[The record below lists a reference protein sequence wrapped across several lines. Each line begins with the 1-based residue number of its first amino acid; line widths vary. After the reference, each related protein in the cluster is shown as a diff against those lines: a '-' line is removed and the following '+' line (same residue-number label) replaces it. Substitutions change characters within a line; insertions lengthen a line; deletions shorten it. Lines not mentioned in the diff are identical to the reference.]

1 LVCFFLVMDVRK
13 KIAQRPVG
21 QINKQQ
27 PDADLDAG
35 AYNHTSRRRQSPP
48 LRPPR
53 QRAALKSRPAFV
65 PSNPS
70 RNHPPWLY
78 LAGSLARSRSPV
90 RSRQTPSLT
99 VGMTQWRSPL
109 WTQIG
114 VLALLTCRFRPYNE
128 VMHPNKYIRE
138 ALQYAASQ
146 GWRVM
151 KAGPRAHIWG
161 TIYCHESSRDG
172 CRFHI
177 YSTPRNPQNHARAIR
192 RAVDACS
199 H

>member
-1 LVCFFLVMDVRK
+1 MLARRQPVCITRCFGFKSLRLEKVTVGGQFCRRPMRAAFKRRYQGGVLLVCFFLVMDVRK

-21 QINKQQ
+21 QIKKQQ
-27 PDADLDAG
+27 ADADLDAA
-35 AYNHTSRRRQSPP
+35 AYNHTPRRRQSAP
-48 LRPPR
+48 LRSPR

-65 PSNPS
+65 PSTPS

-138 ALQYAASQ
+138 ALDEN
-146 GWRVM
+146 V
-151 KAGPRAHIWG
+151 
-161 TIYCHESSRDG
+161 T
-172 CRFHI
+172 
-177 YSTPRNPQNHARAIR
+177 
-192 RAVDACS
+192 V
-199 H
+199 